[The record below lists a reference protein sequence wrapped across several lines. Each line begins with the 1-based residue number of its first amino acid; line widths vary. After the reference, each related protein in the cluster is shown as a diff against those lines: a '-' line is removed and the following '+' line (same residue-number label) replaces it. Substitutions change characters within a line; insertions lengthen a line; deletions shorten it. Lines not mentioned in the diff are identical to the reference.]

1 MSSIEELVSRLNN
14 FTPEQLERF
23 LQDPLTQSIL
33 QAEEEVEPC
42 PLAAS

>member
-1 MSSIEELVSRLNN
+1 MSSIEELVNVLNS
-14 FTPEQLERF
+14 FTKEQLERF

-33 QAEEEVEPC
+33 QAEEEVESF